1 MNILIVGCGSIGQR
15 HLRNLRALGMDVF
28 ACDTDRGRREAVA
41 KQHAVPMFEDLKA
54 ALSQQPDAVFLC
66 TPTSTHVPLG
76 LEVARRGHHLF
87 IEKPLSHSCEGL
99 DELERAVHTCK
110 LVAMVGCNML
120 FLNSLV
126 MVKRLVAEG
135 RLGRVL
141 SARVQVG
148 FYLPS
153 WHPKEDYRTSY
164 SANRSLGGGVL
175 LDSIHE
181 IGIIRWMLGEVKEAF
196 CFAGK
201 LSALAIDTE
210 DTAQILLRM
219 DSGALVQIHFD
230 YLQKTYRRSLEL
242 IGEEGNLVW
251 DFGTR
256 TVELYSREADRWQ
269 VFRENI
275 NMDLNQ
281 MFVNEVEHFLKCLDG
296 REEPRSSLAS
306 ARRDLDVILAAKR
319 SAQEGSV
326 VRLSSWI

>member
-1 MNILIVGCGSIGQR
+1 MTVLVIGCGSIGQR
-15 HLRNLRALGMDVF
+15 HLRNLRSVGVDVI
-28 ACDTDRGRREAVA
+28 ACDPDPLRRDEVT
-41 KQHAVPMFEDLKA
+41 KRYGVQVFENLET
-54 ALSQQPDAVFLC
+54 ALSHQPDAVFLC

-76 LEVARRGHHLF
+76 LEIARRGHHLF

-99 DELERAVHTCK
+99 DELERAVHTRK

-120 FLNSLV
+120 FLSSLV
-126 MVKRLVAEG
+126 MVKRLVEEG

-148 FYLPS
+148 FYLPF

-181 IGIIRWMLGEVKEAF
+181 IGIIRWVLGEVKEAF

-201 LSALAIDTE
+201 LSTLEIDTE

-219 DSGALVQIHFD
+219 DTGALVQIHFD
-230 YLQKTYRRSLEL
+230 YLQKTYRRSFEL

-296 REEPRSSLAS
+296 REAPRSSLAS

-326 VRLSSWI
+326 VRL